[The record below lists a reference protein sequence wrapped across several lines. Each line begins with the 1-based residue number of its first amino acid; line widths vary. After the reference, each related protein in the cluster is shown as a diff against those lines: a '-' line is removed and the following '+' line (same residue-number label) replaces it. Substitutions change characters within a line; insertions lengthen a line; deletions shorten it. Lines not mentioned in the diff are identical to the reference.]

1 MDDGFDDLLAWLD
14 PNRETAGQ
22 RYEVIRAGLIR
33 IFVSKGFSDA
43 EDLADMTI
51 LRVTRKL
58 PEIEGGYVGE
68 KERYFH
74 GVARNIVRERRRRKE
89 VATGKI
95 PERTTRP
102 TNTSDSYDC
111 LLECLKPLPSQKRE
125 LILDYYLYEGK
136 DKAEHHRRMAE
147 ELEIS
152 VGALRTR
159 GHHLRRDLEK
169 CVRQCVGELVAKQ
182 KTSFRSLLRRRRL
195 TGVINKERQP

>member
-58 PEIEGGYVGE
+58 SAIEDEYVGE

-74 GVARNIVRERRRRKE
+74 GVARNIVRERWRRKE
-89 VATGKI
+89 IATDKI

-111 LLECLKPLPSQKRE
+111 LLECLKPLPAQKRE

-136 DKAEHHRRMAE
+136 DKAELHRRMAE

-159 GHHLRRDLEK
+159 AHHLRRDLEK
-169 CVRQCVGELVAKQ
+169 CVRQCVGKLVAKQ
-182 KTSFRSLLRRRRL
+182 KTSFRSLLRRSRL
-195 TGVINKERQP
+195 IGAINKER

>member
-22 RYEVIRAGLIR
+22 RYEVIRTGLIR

-58 PEIEGGYVGE
+58 PEIEGEYVGE

-89 VATGKI
+89 VATGII
-95 PERTTRP
+95 PERTARP
-102 TNTSDSYDC
+102 TTTSDRYDC
-111 LLECLKPLPSQKRE
+111 LLECLKSLLAQKRE

-147 ELEIS
+147 EMGIG

-159 GHHLRRDLEK
+159 AHHIRRDLEK
-169 CVRQCVGELVAKQ
+169 CVRQCVGRLVAKQ
-182 KTSFRSLLRRRRL
+182 KTSFRSLLRRRHL
-195 TGVINKERQP
+195 IGTINKERQP